1 MHNVEEIFE
10 IMREG
15 VRMGPIQVKELKEKG
30 VPIVGTY
37 CTFTPWEL
45 INAAGGVAVS
55 LCSTSDKP
63 IAAAERHLPRNLC
76 PLIKSSYGFAL
87 TDTCPYFHFCD
98 IVIGETTCDG
108 KKKMYEYLNEL
119 RETHVMQL
127 PQTVNHPMSMDLW
140 KHEVVRLK
148 EVLEKKFNTEI
159 TDEKLRKSINLRNRM
174 HRTMCEFYDLAKLPT
189 PAVTGREIML
199 VSDFLKFTFDYEK
212 SLDLVRTLTCQL
224 NENYLIGERRVSP
237 KRKRVLITGCPMGK
251 SLEKVVDAIESEDSG
266 GVVIGFV
273 NCGNLKCSSY
283 PVKVGIDPITAIA
296 EKYLSIPCSVM
307 SPNNERLRLIAHYV
321 KSYRAEGVIDVILQ
335 ACHTYSVESRAV
347 AESLKETSTPYIAI
361 ETDYSQGDIG
371 QLSTRFGAFIEML

>member
-174 HRTMCEFYDLAKLPT
+174 HRTICEFYDLAKLPT

-266 GVVIGFV
+266 GVVIGFE

>member
-174 HRTMCEFYDLAKLPT
+174 HRTMCEFYDLAKLST

-266 GVVIGFV
+266 GVVIGFE

>member
-108 KKKMYEYLNEL
+108 KKKMYEYLSEL

-189 PAVTGREIML
+189 PSVTGREIML

-266 GVVIGFV
+266 GVVIGFE

>member
-189 PAVTGREIML
+189 PSVTGREIML

-266 GVVIGFV
+266 GVVIGFE

>member
-108 KKKMYEYLNEL
+108 KKKMYEYLSEL

-266 GVVIGFV
+266 GVVIGFE

>member
-63 IAAAERHLPRNLC
+63 IAAAERHLPGNLC

-140 KHEVVRLK
+140 KYEVVRLK

-266 GVVIGFV
+266 GVVIGFE

-296 EKYLSIPCSVM
+296 KKYLSIPCSVM